1 MIWLGTPPWGR
12 RLLAA
17 TIAILALWIELRPQT
32 TVEHP
37 FATEMISRGTV
48 IGPGNTESRV
58 VPEGLLTPVEM
69 GSVATR
75 EIADGS
81 PVLDTDLGGG
91 VVPIDW
97 WTVSLEVPPTATAGD
112 MVRVVILDTGDVTD
126 GVVVSGPDAD
136 PFGSGIGSVA
146 LPGEEAAAVA
156 IASREGRVAV
166 MVSAG

>member
-17 TIAILALWIELRPQT
+17 AIAVIALWAELRPEA

-37 FATEMISRGTV
+37 FATEPISRGTG
-48 IGPGNTESRV
+48 IGPGNTELRA
-58 VPEGLLTPVEM
+58 VPAGLLQPVEM

-75 EIADGS
+75 EVAAGS
-81 PVLDTDLGGG
+81 PVLDTDLSEG

-97 WTVSLEVPPTATAGD
+97 WTVGLEIPVTASTGD
-112 MVRVVILDTGDVTD
+112 LVRVVMLDTGDTTD

-136 PFGSGIGSVA
+136 PFGSGMGSVA
-146 LPGEEAAAVA
+146 LPGDEAAAVA